1 MIYLILVAVVFFLHL
16 ILKMNWITTIIL
28 LGFGFIA
35 LPLHRK
41 AWQKQKMN
49 ENRFFE
55 ASLYMDTVLYAFL
68 KEEKIEGAIRDAA
81 LTLPEGTMKETV
93 KLCHERLLMTSD
105 DICIM
110 EESLGEIGQKFPC
123 KRIQDIHEF
132 MIHVEYYGGE
142 IEKPVKLLLEDKG
155 RWEKRIQK
163 AMEERKKKLSDI
175 LLSVVASL
183 LICGI
188 ILYLPV
194 LNVDISGNWLLQIFT
209 LVVLLADDVVVLKAQ
224 KYLSVDWLSL
234 NLMEDEDYYVKKMQE
249 FKSFDEKKEGR
260 PSRIMGSIGLLIS
273 VLLFVFGKEWAAAL
287 GLFLSIFLFQ
297 QRKVGHALLKKKITK
312 EIKYAFPN
320 WLLDL
325 VLLLQSEN
333 VHVALQKSKMHVPGV
348 LREELEQLLER
359 LEMEPES
366 SEPYHMFLQDFSI
379 PEVHSAM
386 SGLYGLSIGNSSNG
400 DRQMSELVARN
411 LTLLDVTEA
420 RRLSDAGSGMHLLFL
435 APVLT
440 ASFKMVI
447 DMALLMI
454 YFIQNPYI

>member
-1 MIYLILVAVVFFLHL
+1 MIYLMLVAVVFFLHL
-16 ILKMNWITTIIL
+16 LLKMNWITTIVL
-28 LGFGFIA
+28 LVMGFLA

-41 AWQKQKMN
+41 AWKKQKNN
-49 ENRFFE
+49 EERFFE
-55 ASLYMDTVLYAFL
+55 VSLYMDTVLYAFL
-68 KEEKIEGAIRDAA
+68 KEEKIEAAIRDAA
-81 LTLPEGTMKETV
+81 LTLPEGAMKEAV

-105 DICIM
+105 DRCIM
-110 EESLGEIGQKFPC
+110 EESLGEMEQKFPC
-123 KRIQDIHEF
+123 KRMKDIHEF
-132 MIHVEYYGGE
+132 MVHVEYYGGE

-163 AMEERKKKLSDI
+163 AMEERKKKLTDI
-175 LLSVVASL
+175 LLSVAASL

-194 LNVDISGNWLLQIFT
+194 LNVDISSNWILQIFT
-209 LVVLLADDVVVLKAQ
+209 LVVLFVDDMVVLKAQ
-224 KYLSVDWLSL
+224 KYLSVDWL
-234 NLMEDEDYYVKKMQE
+234 NLGLVEDEDYYVKKMQE

-260 PSRIMGSIGLLIS
+260 LSWIMGSVGLVIS
-273 VLLFVFGKEWAAAL
+273 VILFVLGKEWLAVI
-287 GLFLSIFLFQ
+287 GLFLSIFLFRQ
-297 QRKVGHALLKKKITK
+297 HKVGHALLRRNITK

-348 LREELEQLLER
+348 LREELDDLLNR

-366 SEPYHMFLQDFSI
+366 SAPYHLFLQEFAI

-386 SGLYGLSIGNSSNG
+386 SGLYGLSIGNSNNG
-400 DRQMSELVARN
+400 DRQISELVDRN
-411 LTLLDVTEA
+411 LALFDVTESK
-420 RRLSDAGSGMHLLFL
+420 RLADRGSGMYLLFL